1 MMKIT
6 YRSESYLERKGFSRI
21 RLPHNSV
28 IAQLLIDELLAKDG
42 EVWRIISETV
52 GTVTDSRKSVLSA
65 QG

>member
-1 MMKIT
+1 MKIT
-6 YRSESYLERKGFSRI
+6 YRSESYLVREGFSRI

-65 QG
+65 RE